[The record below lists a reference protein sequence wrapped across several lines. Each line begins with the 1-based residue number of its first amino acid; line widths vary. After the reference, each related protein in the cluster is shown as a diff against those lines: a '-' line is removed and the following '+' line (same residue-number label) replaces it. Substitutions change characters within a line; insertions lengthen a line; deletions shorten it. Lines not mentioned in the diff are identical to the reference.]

1 MEQGSSTNIPS
12 SLSQLIDDVKALQL
26 TRSQG
31 FPPVPARYCTQL
43 HGFQY
48 IDESISSTQAS
59 VQGMSPKK
67 LHEVSVMTA
76 HILHILRTS
85 PALKG
90 VQHVVDIGAG
100 QVNASHQP
108 MNSSPLLRDC

>member
-1 MEQGSSTNIPS
+1 MEQRPNSDIPGP
-12 SLSQLIDDVKALQL
+12 LSRLIDDVKALQL

-31 FPPVPARYCTQL
+31 LPPVPAGYCAQL
-43 HGFQY
+43 HEVQY
-48 IDESISSTQAS
+48 VNKNTSRTQTS

-76 HILHILRTS
+76 HIVRLLRTS

-100 QVNASHQP
+100 KVDVS
-108 MNSSPLLRDC
+108 C